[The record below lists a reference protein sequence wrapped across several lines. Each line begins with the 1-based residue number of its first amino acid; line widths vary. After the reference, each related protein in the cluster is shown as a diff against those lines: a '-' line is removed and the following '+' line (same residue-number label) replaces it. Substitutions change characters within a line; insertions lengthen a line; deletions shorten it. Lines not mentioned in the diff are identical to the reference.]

1 MIIDFLKTLSINEC
15 STTFVRSS
23 PPCIFVTVF
32 TACPRCWQCKKV
44 LWDGFVI
51 CSYAVL
57 CFPSKY
63 MLDHVKWK
71 WFVKIWLGYFM
82 VSFNQKTWLIMFCHG
97 LPPSSSPNKK
107 NIVDHDM
114 SCLVYPLVHGWPCHT
129 MVYIMKTEHGWP
141 CYTMFLLNLKHGW
154 LCFFMVS
161 VLSNLP
167 W

>member
-1 MIIDFLKTLSINEC
+1 MIIDFLKTLSIIEC
-15 STTFVRSS
+15 STIFVRSS

-51 CSYAVL
+51 CSYPIVL

-63 MLDHVKWK
+63 VRDHVKWK

-97 LPPSSSPNKK
+97 LPLPQQKK
-107 NIVDHDM
+107 HSWPWYVMFGESLGTWLTM
-114 SCLVYPLVHGWPCHT
+114 SYHGLYYENRTRLT
-129 MVYIMKTEHGWP
+129 MLYHVSLKPETWL
-141 CYTMFLLNLKHGW
+141 TMFFHG
-154 LCFFMVS
+154 FSFE
-161 VLSNLP
+161 
-167 W
+167 